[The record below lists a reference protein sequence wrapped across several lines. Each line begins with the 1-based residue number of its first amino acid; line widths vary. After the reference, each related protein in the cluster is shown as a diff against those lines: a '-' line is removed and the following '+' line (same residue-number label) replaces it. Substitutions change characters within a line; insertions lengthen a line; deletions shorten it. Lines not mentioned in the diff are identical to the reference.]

1 MKCEERQ
8 NRVRQTEG
16 GGGRGGGEKR
26 ERRGRGGGGSHCN
39 LIWGGALSITSRAG
53 PREEEAGML

>member
-1 MKCEERQ
+1 M
-8 NRVRQTEG
+8 
-16 GGGRGGGEKR
+16 
-26 ERRGRGGGGSHCN
+26 RRGRTESDRQRGAEGGEEGRRGGEEGGSHCN